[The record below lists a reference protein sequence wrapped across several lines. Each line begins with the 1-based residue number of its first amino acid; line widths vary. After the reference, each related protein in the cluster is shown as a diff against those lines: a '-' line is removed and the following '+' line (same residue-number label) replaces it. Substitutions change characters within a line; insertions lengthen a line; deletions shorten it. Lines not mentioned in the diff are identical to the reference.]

1 MKIYHVTQAIY
12 PYVVGGEPTQC
23 HETGNLQSI
32 NNQVTILTVK
42 RDSKIE
48 DVNCDYI
55 LKQFRWF
62 KMPWDFFGME
72 NPICP
77 GLWWELLNSDF
88 DVLHAHSQL
97 FFITFFSIIISKIK
111 NKPSI
116 ITVHGIKAVRDKPTN
131 LFQEIWLQVLSRY
144 IFKITDKI
152 QCMTNNDAKKIQRY
166 GVNNKKIIII
176 PNGIDTNLFIP
187 DNSSDKH
194 NDFILWVGRFVEEKG
209 LKYLIDAIESVV
221 KDFPF
226 KKVLLVGEG
235 PLKEDI
241 QIQIHSKGLD
251 KIFEIRN
258 NCSQKEI
265 ATLMKECEL
274 FVLPSLQEGFPKS
287 ILEAMACGKPV
298 ITTNG
303 LKEIING
310 AGITVEQGSIEE
322 LKNAIKFYLSNPFE
336 EKKSGMQGRKHI
348 EENFSWD
355 IVNKKIEEVYE
366 SLSKGNKCQI

>member
-1 MKIYHVTQAIY
+1 MKIYHITHTIY
-12 PYVVGGEPTQC
+12 PYSIGGEPTQC
-23 HETGNLQSI
+23 HEIANYQSI
-32 NNQVTILTVK
+32 NNQVTVLTVK

-48 DVNCDYI
+48 DANCNYI

-77 GLWWELLNSDF
+77 GLWWELLKSDF
-88 DVLHAHSQL
+88 DVLHTHSQL
-97 FFITFFSIIISKIK
+97 FFTTFFSIIISKIK

-116 ITVHGIKAVRDKPTN
+116 ITVHGIKAVRDKTTN
-131 LFQEIWLQVLSRY
+131 LFQEIWLQILARY

-152 QCMTNNDAKKIQRY
+152 QCMTNNDAMKIQHY
-166 GVNNKKIIII
+166 GVNNKKIVII
-176 PNGIDTNLFIP
+176 PNVIDTHLFKPGNLG
-187 DNSSDKH
+187 NKH

-209 LKYLIDAIESVV
+209 LKYLVDAIEGVV
-221 KDFPF
+221 KDFPI

-235 PLKEDI
+235 PLREEI
-241 QIQIHSKGLD
+241 QSQIHSKDLD

-265 ATLMKECEL
+265 AALMKECEL

-303 LKEIING
+303 LKEIVND
-310 AGITVEQGSIEE
+310 AGITVKPESVEE
-322 LKNAIKFYLSNPFE
+322 LKNAIKFFLSNPFAGE
-336 EKKSGMQGRKHI
+336 KSGIQGRKYV
-348 EENFSWD
+348 EENFSLE
-355 IVNKKIEEVYE
+355 IVIKEIEEVYI
-366 SLSKGNKCQI
+366 SLSKGK